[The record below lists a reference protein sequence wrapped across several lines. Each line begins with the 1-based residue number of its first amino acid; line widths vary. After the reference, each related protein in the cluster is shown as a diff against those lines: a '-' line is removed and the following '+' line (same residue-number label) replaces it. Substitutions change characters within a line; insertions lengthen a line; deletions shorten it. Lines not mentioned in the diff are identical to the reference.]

1 MRNRVRGPRYL
12 FSSELELTI
21 RHHSDLYTRLCTV
34 RCTPAAS
41 SWQIAV
47 GPKGIYRQQ
56 NFQVILQLG
65 LTEMKAQ
72 VGWEENVRVLYVLY

>member
-1 MRNRVRGPRYL
+1 M
-12 FSSELELTI
+12 
-21 RHHSDLYTRLCTV
+21 
-34 RCTPAAS
+34 
-41 SWQIAV
+41 AV